1 MTKKITEELPEEL
14 QQRLL
19 EVLDKITERDN
30 EHFYK
35 CLVTIYK
42 RLISVDVT
50 KKYNYELEFDICD
63 SNRIIPDDPALK
75 VIVLT
80 ANAENKQNRNIMHVR
95 YFCFNDDNFISIQ
108 NNIKDG
114 GLDANFFFEH
124 MTSRKKW
131 KDLDYKIPVVYNK
144 QQLKYN

>member
-14 QQRLL
+14 QERLKII
-19 EVLDKITERDN
+19 LDKIIERDN

-42 RLISVDVT
+42 RLMSVDVT
-50 KKYNYELEFDICD
+50 KKYNYDLEFDIRD
-63 SNRIIPDDPALK
+63 SNRFIPDDPALK

-80 ANAENKQNRNIMHVR
+80 ANAENKRARTIMHVR
-95 YFCFNDDNFISIQ
+95 YFCFNDDKFISLQ
-108 NNIKDG
+108 NSIKDG

-124 MTSRKKW
+124 MRSRKKW

-144 QQLKYN
+144 QQLKV